1 MKSTT
6 QFPDGRF
13 WPNAHLRKEQ
23 DALYKHWKHIAPAWT
38 LSWASR
44 CCATPAIRCHRVLC
58 VDTQAVLPRDWKSA
72 KVAPTIGS
80 VTGCFPKGMNH
91 FHQTSKE
98 VVGLNEKLSAT
109 YESLTFLQRC
119 KKNGLVPNCVDNCI
133 IVSLGIESCSSLE
146 KLLNRTKKGLL
157 NLLIRSK
164 YSDIRKIRSRIKDLE
179 ERLSEHQEKL
189 EPIIKLAKYTV
200 QKDSKR
206 TAISKFNRLHCA
218 HKNSLPKND
227 RTTSNTAQTASAAA
241 DRVTIIGDI
250 EVSPTALQALEKG
263 PGFVIAP
270 RISREQLQYTVQNR
284 DCGSSIR
291 HAMAFCYNSPSTR
304 SNQTPITE
312 ASAPDS
318 DSAGTSTAPKQ
329 TITPTTSSGDTSSSN
344 KIKPATQPALS
355 NLAKICS
362 FHNTRSEPPRNNREV
377 EKQIQRLQ
385 TDIQRLIER
394 CDVQVRRNISLK
406 EEQAVINLRNEED
419 RLITRSDKGG
429 EMVVMNASH
438 MDELCLDHLRD
449 TTTYVK
455 LNKDPTCCLLV
466 QINKTWRTF

>member
-1 MKSTT
+1 MRVRCS
-6 QFPDGRF
+6 QAFRLLSE
-13 WPNAHLRKEQ
+13 LRL
-23 DALYKHWKHIAPAWT
+23 DRSL
-38 LSWASR
+38 
-44 CCATPAIRCHRVLC
+44 
-58 VDTQAVLPRDWKSA
+58 
-72 KVAPTIGS
+72 
-80 VTGCFPKGMNH
+80 
-91 FHQTSKE
+91 HQTAKE

-133 IVSLGIESCSSLE
+133 NVSLGIKSSSSLE

-164 YSDIRKIRSRIKDLE
+164 YSDIRKIRSRIKDLD
-179 ERLSEHQEKL
+179 ERLLEHQEKL
-189 EPIIKLAKYTV
+189 EPIIKLAKDTV
-200 QKDSKR
+200 QKDLKR
-206 TAISKFNRLHCA
+206 TAMSKFNRLRSA
-218 HKNSLPKND
+218 HKNSLPKKD
-227 RTTSNTAQTASAAA
+227 RTASNTGQTASTAA

-270 RISREQLQYTVQNR
+270 RISREQLQNTVQTE
-284 DCGSSIR
+284 IAALAY
-291 HAMAFCYNSPSTR
+291 AMRWHSVYNSPSTQ

-329 TITPTTSSGDTSSSN
+329 TTTPTTSSGDTSSSN
-344 KIKPATQPALS
+344 KTKPATQPALG
-355 NLAKICS
+355 NLAKICP
-362 FHNTRSEPPRNNREV
+362 FHNTRSEPPKNNREV

-419 RLITRSDKGG
+419 CLITRSDKGG
-429 EMVVMNASH
+429 EMVVMKASH
-438 MDELCLDHLRD
+438 MDELCSDHLKD

-455 LNKDPTCCLLV
+455 LNKDPTCCLRV
-466 QINKTWRTF
+466 QINKTLKNILEARDFPKTLITNLQTPTTRQEHNGFMPFRRHTRLIWRSDRLYRHVVASLTALAGFSSSC